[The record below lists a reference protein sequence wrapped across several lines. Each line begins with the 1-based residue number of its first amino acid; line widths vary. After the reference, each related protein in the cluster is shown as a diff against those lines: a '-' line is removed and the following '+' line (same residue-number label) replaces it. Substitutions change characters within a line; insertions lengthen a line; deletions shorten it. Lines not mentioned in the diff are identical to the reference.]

1 MIDIDWFKRF
11 NDNYGHEVGNHVLVK
26 LTGVI
31 KKCIRDVDF
40 LCRYGGEEFIV
51 ILPQTPEREAYK
63 IAERIRGEVEKA
75 EFGGGDGI
83 PVLKVTVS
91 VGVSSFPENRRSEE
105 ELINAVDQALY
116 RAKGSGK
123 NTVCTV

>member
-1 MIDIDWFKRF
+1 MIDIDWFKKF
-11 NDNYGHEVGNHVLVK
+11 NDNYGHEVGNHVLMK
-26 LTGVI
+26 LTSVI
-31 KKCIRDVDF
+31 KTCVRDVDI
-40 LCRYGGEEFIV
+40 LCRYGGEEFII
-51 ILPQTPEREAYK
+51 ILQQTPEREAVS
-63 IAERIRGEVEKA
+63 IAERIRKEVEA
-75 EFGGGDGI
+75 SDFGGGDGI

-91 VGVSSFPENRRSEE
+91 VGVTSFPENRRPEE